1 MRRGGSG
8 ALAWASILGSYSL
21 FRQMA
26 HVSAP
31 CEPRGASARGV
42 PGARHACRGR
52 ESTTGAGGRAGGAHR
67 CKCPKTKTSRRS
79 CPGERHRAQTPS
91 LRPGCSHRR
100 EPTRHGAGAAPF
112 LHDEAGPLLAVLLH
126 LHLLIVRHDPPVQT
140 ATTRDASVRRT
151 ASRVRSRSF
160 CARARSCARGVCE
173 DGTRPRLAGLPAC
186 APCLAAHVASTLYV
200 VRHACQLTVHS
211 LPVLQVLRVGTATW
225 GSGRDGRTAVGE
237 SSRSRGGEVC
247 GSMPPAARALW
258 RAHLSRAPERSS
270 SAALPE
276 GSYLRTAKSVLPAS
290 ANPGVH
296 LC

>member
-1 MRRGGSG
+1 MVPSVGRGDSATSWQSHTDLARGVRARERRVARAASDDTRGLRRVRRGGSG

-42 PGARHACRGR
+42 PGARHACSGR
-52 ESTTGAGGRAGGAHR
+52 ESTAGAGGRAGGAHR

-160 CARARSCARGVCE
+160 CARAA
-173 DGTRPRLAGLPAC
+173 
-186 APCLAAHVASTLYV
+186 
-200 VRHACQLTVHS
+200 
-211 LPVLQVLRVGTATW
+211 
-225 GSGRDGRTAVGE
+225 AVGE
-237 SSRSRGGEVC
+237 VCVRMARGRGSRVC
-247 GSMPPAARALW
+247 RHARRVW
-258 RAHLSRAPERSS
+258 QHTWHLH
-270 SAALPE
+270 SAFCDMLD
-276 GSYLRTAKSVLPAS
+276 S
-290 ANPGVH
+290 
-296 LC
+296 

>member
-1 MRRGGSG
+1 
-8 ALAWASILGSYSL
+8 
-21 FRQMA
+21 MA

-42 PGARHACRGR
+42 PGARHACSGR
-52 ESTTGAGGRAGGAHR
+52 ESTAGAGGRAGGAHR

-100 EPTRHGAGAAPF
+100 EPTRHGARAAPF

-160 CARARSCARGVCE
+160 CARSCGRGVCE

-186 APCLAAHVASTLYV
+186 APCLAADVASTLCV
-200 VRHACQLTVHS
+200 VRHACQLTVHIPYPPCS
-211 LPVLQVLRVGTATW
+211 AAGWALRRGAVA
-225 GSGRDGRTAVGE
+225 DGRTAVGE

-247 GSMPPAARALW
+247 GSMPPDPRRARSVETHLRGRLSPQPLRAELSKEITRTQHAGPLCTSNALRGSFLHSGFYLGARA
-258 RAHLSRAPERSS
+258 RA
-270 SAALPE
+270 
-276 GSYLRTAKSVLPAS
+276 
-290 ANPGVH
+290 GVIVRVG
-296 LC
+296 